1 MKLFVIDYYF
11 KENRDEVKT
20 YMTKAPS
27 RGQAE
32 KKCREMV
39 SPDTIGIKTIKS
51 YEIGGLVDDDSYDKH
66 SDNSSLG

>member
-1 MKLFVIDYYF
+1 MKLFVVDYYF
-11 KENRDEVKT
+11 KEDRDVIKT

-39 SPDTIGIKTIKS
+39 SPDAIGIKTIKN
-51 YEIGGLVDDDSYDKH
+51 YEIEGEEEDSED
-66 SDNSSLG
+66 SPDL